1 MPLIQE
7 AIHRVEVAGGMR
19 YVRVGL
25 AALAVV
31 GAIIFYNVRCF
42 RNMSTQEAMD
52 SAQLARNIAQ
62 GKGYT
67 TSFIRPFS
75 MFLLRRHNEQLMSSQ
90 PVRFADLTR
99 IKERHPDIA
108 NAPVYPFLLAGV
120 LKILPFRF

>member
-1 MPLIQE
+1 MPIIQDT
-7 AIHRVEVAGGMR
+7 IHKLEVAGGLR
-19 YVRVGL
+19 YVRIGL
-25 AALAVV
+25 ALLAIV
-31 GAIIFYNVRCF
+31 GGTAWFNLRCF
-42 RNMSTQEAMD
+42 KNMSTQEAMD

-120 LKILPFRF
+120 LKILPFR